1 MNAEAHPDGA
11 LALPSKLA
19 EALSKA
25 QGELENVAKAAT
37 AQIKSDKGSYS
48 YAYATL
54 GDGLAI
60 VRPVLSKH
68 GLAITHQT
76 RIRNEGLVLLA
87 RLLHVSGEW
96 LESEWPLGP
105 INMLP
110 KERGS
115 ALTYARRYTL
125 FSLVGIAGDDD
136 DDGEAASAPRSNGA
150 KPSAP
155 TPARPSSASRY
166 FDEACTGRGSIGSAP
181 SGATAPSSASRY
193 FDEARQQIEAATDS
207 RALKEWW
214 NADRQKNDR
223 KVLLE
228 ELGHVDLLRLCKAK
242 IAKLEEEEK
251 GPSHQKARA
260 DAAIA
265 AATKPRAAANGP
277 TDREIDAS
285 QSRLA
290 AILGEDHAPH

>member
-1 MNAEAHPDGA
+1 MNVEGNPDGA

-19 EALSKA
+19 DALAKA
-25 QGELENVAKAAT
+25 QGELENVTKAAT

-60 VRPVLSKH
+60 VRPVLSRH

-76 RIRNEGLVLLA
+76 RIRSEGLVLLA
-87 RLLHVSGEW
+87 RLIHSSGEW

-105 INMLP
+105 LNMLP

-136 DDGEAASAPRSNGA
+136 DDGEAASAPRGNGA
-150 KPSAP
+150 KPIAP
-155 TPARPSSASRY
+155 VR
-166 FDEACTGRGSIGSAP
+166 
-181 SGATAPSSASRY
+181 PSSASRY
-193 FDEARQQIEAATDS
+193 FDEARQHIEAATDS

-214 NADRQKNDR
+214 NADKQKADR
-223 KVLLE
+223 KALLE
-228 ELGHVDLLRLCKAK
+228 ELGHVDLLRICKAK
-242 IAKLEEEEK
+242 IAKLEVEERSLPDAQRPADERAAR
-251 GPSHQKARA
+251 QKARA
-260 DAAIA
+260 DA
-265 AATKPRAAANGP
+265 KGP
-277 TDREIDAS
+277 TDREIEVS

-290 AILGEDHAPH
+290 SILGDDYAPN